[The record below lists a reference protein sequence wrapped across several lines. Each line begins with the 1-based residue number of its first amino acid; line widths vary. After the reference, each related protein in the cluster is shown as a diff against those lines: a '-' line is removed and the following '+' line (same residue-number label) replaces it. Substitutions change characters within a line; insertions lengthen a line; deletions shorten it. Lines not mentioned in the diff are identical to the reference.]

1 MSLSLGEHG
10 RVPIGSGGMW
20 RYTSDVTNPTS
31 GFLSLVVLLPSEIL
45 LFSILSD
52 VERNVDL
59 DLWIDVLR

>member
-1 MSLSLGEHG
+1 MSLSLGEQG
-10 RVPIGSGGMW
+10 RVPIGDGGMW
-20 RYTSDVTNPTS
+20 THTFEVGESIS
-31 GFLSLVVLLPSEIL
+31 GLLSLVVLLPSEIL